1 MLRRTLFC
9 CEAPEMFCGLQN
21 LTRISIDKEASK
33 LQTDLWVLLGNK
45 FKFKCEKPWF
55 HVIIFIFPQW
65 HFNCEAA
72 KNFRKRKHLF
82 SALTKTQMKLY
93 LTPHPPP
100 PPQTQHTPPPPT
112 PSAPPPPPP
121 KKKKKKKKRISLPLS
136 GRRPPAVK
144 PPPLS
149 SFYLQTSRKLSPTL
163 PFTPSGVRLKAT
175 GIPAWLLP
183 VCQLCSVTA
192 CTKPISKANLAILPS
207 SKRKRGHKKK
217 AQTHTPMERD

>member
-1 MLRRTLFC
+1 
-9 CEAPEMFCGLQN
+9 MFCGLQN
-21 LTRISIDKEASK
+21 LTRLSIDKEASK

-82 SALTKTQMKLY
+82 SALTKTQMKLS
-93 LTPHPPP
+93 LLPPP
-100 PPQTQHTPPPPT
+100 PP
-112 PSAPPPPPP
+112 
-121 KKKKKKKKRISLPLS
+121 KKKRISLPLS